1 MSTPAGD
8 RASEITETDHP
19 GARPFHVAVV
29 GGGITGLSAAYTL
42 TKQADA
48 HGLDLRVTL
57 LDAADRWGGK
67 VRTDR
72 VDGPGDAPF
81 IVEGGPDS
89 FITQKPWALELA
101 RELGIE
107 DRLLDTNDDRRQ
119 TYVLR
124 RGRPVPLPDGVMM
137 IIPTRVMPFALSP
150 LISIPGKIRMAF
162 DAIIPPK
169 LDGEDETL
177 AEFVTRR
184 LGAEALDRLAEPL
197 MSGIYNA
204 EADRQS
210 LLATFPRFRAIEEK
224 YGSLIRGM
232 LAARRASRQRARED
246 GGGKKHAFFISLKR
260 GTQELTD
267 ALVSALSGDP
277 RVDMRLNAPAAR
289 IDALDDGMAGLVL
302 ADGERLDVDA
312 IVLSA
317 PAYVAARLVESIAPD
332 AAEKLSA
339 IRYVSTGT
347 VSLGYREDE
356 FEHPLNGFGI
366 VIPRSE
372 GRRINA
378 ITWTSTKFDYRAP
391 EGYVLIRV
399 FFGGSRTPEMMEK
412 GNDELVRIVRE
423 ELADIM
429 GVHAEPVM
437 RKIVRWVDSNA
448 QYDVGHLDRVAA
460 IEAALPPEIVVAG
473 SPYRGVGLPDCVH
486 QGQMAAEQIVER
498 LAAEG

>member
-1 MSTPAGD
+1 MSTRAGD
-8 RASEITETDHP
+8 RASEMTGVGSP
-19 GARPFHVAVV
+19 GGSPFRVAII
-29 GGGITGLSAAYTL
+29 GGGVTGLSAAYYL
-42 TKQADA
+42 TRQADA
-48 HGLDLRVTL
+48 HGLNLRVTL
-57 LDAADRWGGK
+57 LEAADRWGGK
-67 VRTDR
+67 VRTDL

-81 IVEGGPDS
+81 VVEGGPDS

-101 RELGIE
+101 AELGIE
-107 DRLLDTNDDRRQ
+107 DRLLDTNDDRRK

-150 LISIPGKIRMAF
+150 LISLPGKIRMAF
-162 DAIIPPK
+162 DAVIPPR

-210 LLATFPRFRAIEEK
+210 VLATFPRFRAIEEK

-232 LAARRASRQRARED
+232 LASRRASRRRARED
-246 GGGKKHAFFISLKR
+246 GGGKKHAFFVSLKR

-267 ALVSALSGDP
+267 ALVAALADDP
-277 RVDMRLNAPAAR
+277 RVDMRLSTPAAR
-289 IDALDDGMAGLVL
+289 IDALDGGGAALTL
-302 ADGERLDVDA
+302 ADGGRLEVDTA
-312 IVLSA
+312 VLA
-317 PAYVAARLVESIAPD
+317 VPAYVAARLVGGIAPD

-347 VSLGYREDE
+347 VSLAYRADE

-378 ITWTSTKFDYRAP
+378 ITWTSTKYDYRAP
-391 EGYVLIRV
+391 EGTVLIRV
-399 FFGGSRTPEMMEK
+399 FFGGSRTPEMMDRAD
-412 GNDELVRIVRE
+412 DELVRVVRK

-429 GVHAEPVM
+429 GVGAEPVM
-437 RKIVRWVDSNA
+437 RHIVRWVDSNA

-460 IEAALPPEIVVAG
+460 IEAALPPEVVVAG
-473 SPYRGVGLPDCVH
+473 SPYRGVGLPDCIH
-486 QGQMAAEQIVER
+486 QAQIAAEGIAER